1 MDSTTNSM
9 NFTSLDAKAKAVI
22 IAEAKT
28 KGIVITIDGV
38 ITDMPKESID
48 YKRNTDTSIDNIS
61 ITENYD
67 ESGSKAIVL
76 KCWLNDSIPYLSP
89 KYMGFKETDTISI
102 SDTQFNNLMTDIGL
116 DVTVNFSKLA
126 NIVISKISRL
136 LENKQI
142 FVKSKVILD
151 KERGYSVLNKPYMLY
166 DANLANRIAK
176 IIEVNQT
183 NDSF

>member
-1 MDSTTNSM
+1 
-9 NFTSLDAKAKAVI
+9 
-22 IAEAKT
+22 
-28 KGIVITIDGV
+28 
-38 ITDMPKESID
+38 
-48 YKRNTDTSIDNIS
+48 
-61 ITENYD
+61 
-67 ESGSKAIVL
+67 
-76 KCWLNDSIPYLSP
+76 
-89 KYMGFKETDTISI
+89 
-102 SDTQFNNLMTDIGL
+102 MTDIGL

-126 NIVISKISRL
+126 NTVISKIGRL